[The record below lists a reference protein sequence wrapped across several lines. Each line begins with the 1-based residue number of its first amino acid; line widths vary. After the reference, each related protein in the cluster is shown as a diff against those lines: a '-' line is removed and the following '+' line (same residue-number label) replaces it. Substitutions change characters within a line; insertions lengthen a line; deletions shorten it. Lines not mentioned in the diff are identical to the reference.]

1 MISQDYFKHNL
12 FIRKK
17 LIKFFTSLTP
27 FILVNIITIIFCIV
41 LPYFLFEGRLY
52 IGGDDTRLIYSYPL
66 EHIKNMS
73 FFSWSNISS
82 LPFYN
87 PNQYYIPFSIFLLF
101 LEAIFKSKIIISYF
115 AFSLPMILGL
125 IYFQKLFNEITKNK
139 HFIVSY
145 TGSLFYILSPILLI
159 NQLAVFLSSVFLIG
173 FFPLFSYYFVK
184 YLKTEKFSYVFIC
197 MLWSV
202 LFSLSLYAI
211 PWVLGLLVSIFL
223 PMLILLVVSSKKEIK
238 YFFKKS
244 FIFISLIVLSQSF
257 WLFPFISTFTGTGNS
272 NLGSRLLSE
281 EVKSSFARTV
291 LDTASGNIIYPL
303 SNLFH
308 RQIAFDYN
316 WQLKEIFL
324 YFYDKLL
331 IFNIIFPL
339 VLFIGLYFYKNYL
352 RSSEKKVF
360 IFLFISFLMSLFLFT
375 VNIGPLREFFVW
387 FGNIPGFVMFRNFYD
402 KFAMGYVFLYALI
415 ITFCL
420 LIIRRKFKDYYK
432 FINLLILTIIIINFF
447 PAHQIINAPLWTTNN
462 IYRNV
467 GLSREYLSLIE
478 FIKTNI
484 QPTSNVLSFP
494 FNIASYAIINEN
506 KSNNYYIGTSPV
518 KILSGV
524 NDLSGSFSFPLG
536 ASKEISNLIL
546 KRDYKGLNRF
556 LQKYNINYILYTKNI
571 PEQIK
576 KSYLFEKESLIKQDK
591 DLVEAITK
599 ERIYISLNGN
609 YEIYSTRATSSLF
622 NSKNLSFQK
631 VNPTKYKLVVKNLKS
646 KQDLVFLESYHSGW
660 KLYLVAN
667 SRYDMGVEQKFFE
680 KNELFAPF
688 RRPVFEENHNEY
700 GSYGNKW
707 ILDSSLIKS
716 KFNKSFY
723 RQNKDG
729 SIDLEMIMYFRPQLY
744 FYLGVVMTLITLT
757 TSIIFLLRN
766 SEKK

>member
-1 MISQDYFKHNL
+1 MISQGYFKHNL
-12 FIRKK
+12 STCKK
-17 LIKFFTSLTP
+17 LIKFFTSFNSHT
-27 FILVNIITIIFCIV
+27 LVNLITIVFCIIF
-41 LPYFLFEGRLY
+41 PYFLFEGRLF

-87 PNQYYIPFSIFLLF
+87 PNQYYIPFSILLLF
-101 LEAIFKSKIIISYF
+101 LEAIFKSKIVISYF

-125 IYFQKLFNEITKNK
+125 IYFQRLFNEITQNK
-139 HFIVSY
+139 HFIISY
-145 TGSLFYILSPILLI
+145 IGSLFYILSPILLI

-211 PWVLGLLVSIFL
+211 PWVLGLLVSIIL
-223 PMLILLVVSSKKEIK
+223 PLLILLAVSSKKEIK
-238 YFFKKS
+238 HFLKKS
-244 FIFISLIVLSQSF
+244 FIFFSLIVFSQSF
-257 WLFPFISTFTGTGNS
+257 WLLSFISTFIETGSG

-281 EVKSSFARTV
+281 DVKSSFARTV

-316 WQLKEIFL
+316 WQLKDIFL
-324 YFYDKLL
+324 HFYDKIL

-339 VLFIGLYFYKNYL
+339 ALFIGLYFYKNYL
-352 RSSEKKVF
+352 KSSEKKVF
-360 IFLFISFLMSLFLFT
+360 IFLFTSFLISLFLFT
-375 VNIGPLREFFVW
+375 VNVGPLKEFFVW

-420 LIIRRKFKDYYK
+420 LIIMRKFKNYYK
-432 FINLLILTIIIINFF
+432 FINLLILIVIIINFF
-447 PAHQIINAPLWTTNN
+447 PARQIINAPLWTTNN
-462 IYRNV
+462 VYRNV
-467 GLSREYLSLIE
+467 DLSREYLSLIE

-484 QPTSNVLSFP
+484 QPTSNILSFP

-524 NDLSGSFSFPLG
+524 NDLSGSFSFPSS
-536 ASKEISNLIL
+536 ASKEINNLIL
-546 KRDYKGLNRF
+546 KRDYVGLNSF

-591 DLVEAITK
+591 DLIEAITR
-599 ERIYISLNGN
+599 ERVYISPNGN
-609 YEIYSTRATSSLF
+609 YEIYSTRITSSLF

-631 VNPTKYKLVVKNLKS
+631 INPTKYKLVVKNLKS
-646 KQDLVFLESYHSGW
+646 KQDLIFLESYHSGW
-660 KLYLVAN
+660 RLFP
-667 SRYDMGVEQKFFE
+667 VENAYFNIGNEKKFFE
-680 KNELFAPF
+680 KDELFFFF
-688 RRPVFEENHNEY
+688 REPLFDDTHSEY
-700 GSYGNKW
+700 ESYGNKW

-723 RQNKDG
+723 KQNKDG

-744 FYLGVVMTLITLT
+744 FYLGVVMTLITLI
-757 TSIIFLLRN
+757 TSAIFLLRN
-766 SEKK
+766 TKKR